1 MFTAFSD
8 AFSLLET
15 MDANLIGI
23 VLVSLQ
29 VSITALLIGC
39 ILGMPLGALI
49 AIKNFPG
56 RQGIVVVLN
65 SLMGVPTV
73 IVGVVIYLLLSRT
86 GPQIGRAH
94 V

>member
-49 AIKNFPG
+49 AIKNFPKG
-56 RQGIVVVLN
+56 NER
-65 SLMGVPTV
+65 S
-73 IVGVVIYLLLSRT
+73 
-86 GPQIGRAH
+86 
-94 V
+94 

>member
-39 ILGMPLGALI
+39 IFGMPLGAFI

-56 RQGIVVVLN
+56 RQGFNLN
-65 SLMGVPTV
+65 LHMKLIT
-73 IVGVVIYLLLSRT
+73 Y
-86 GPQIGRAH
+86 
-94 V
+94 

>member
-23 VLVSLQ
+23 VIISLQ
-29 VSITALLIGC
+29 VSITALFIGC

-73 IVGVVIYLLLSRT
+73 IVGVVI
-86 GPQIGRAH
+86 
-94 V
+94 